1 MLSEAKHPFLDRL
14 ADVNSDALPSLRH
27 KLADLAT
34 LQAIVL
40 PVFAKSHLVESLADS
55 AILIAVT
62 GIFCLVA
69 NSATKSLSHTRTIPR
84 FLRPEKYQLLH
95 SCTFV
100 TLSKGCSIAN
110 GIGAR
115 QYTPAASFFPP
126 FTQLSRIIDPRKMRV
141 LTYKVPI
148 SR

>member
-40 PVFAKSHLVESLADS
+40 PVFAESHLVESLADG

-62 GIFCLVA
+62 GIFRLVA

-84 FLRPEKYQLLH
+84 FLGPEKYQLLH
-95 SCTFV
+95 CCTFV
-100 TLSKGCSIAN
+100 TPSERSSIVT